1 MVYVCKY
8 WGTDTG
14 IWSLK
19 GVCRV
24 GEWPLRYARDPWVNR
39 LINWK
44 EKYYLESFFNY
55 SILCVGLKLLSSS
68 NLNSRKIIWWRILL
82 CQSSRAML
90 KPFILN
96 WLLQSLSTG
105 STAKQSS
112 TGEVIGVLHRKENT
126 IYSRREDIAFGIM
139 ISKDLRF

>member
-1 MVYVCKY
+1 
-8 WGTDTG
+8 
-14 IWSLK
+14 
-19 GVCRV
+19 
-24 GEWPLRYARDPWVNR
+24 
-39 LINWK
+39 
-44 EKYYLESFFNY
+44 
-55 SILCVGLKLLSSS
+55 
-68 NLNSRKIIWWRILL
+68 
-82 CQSSRAML
+82 ML

-126 IYSRREDIAFGIM
+126 LYSRREDIAFGIM